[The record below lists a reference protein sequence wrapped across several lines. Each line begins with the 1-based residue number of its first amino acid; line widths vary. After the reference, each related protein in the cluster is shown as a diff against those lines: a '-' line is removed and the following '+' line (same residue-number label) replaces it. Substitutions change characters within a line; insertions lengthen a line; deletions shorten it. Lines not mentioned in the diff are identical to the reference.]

1 MDLASSGTCNDANA
15 ELLRRIERA
24 LEAAARSIS
33 AFVPGSVKAE
43 HKTSNDLV
51 TEADRL
57 ANRVLHD
64 ALLRD
69 TEGWL
74 SEESVDDL
82 SRLEK
87 QRVWVVDPLDGTREF
102 VAGIPEWCISVAM
115 IENGQ
120 PVAGG
125 VCNPATGETFLGA
138 MGLGVTRNGKPVRAS
153 TCKSLSGALVLA
165 SRSETA
171 RGEWDCFRQSP
182 FAIRPMGS
190 VAYKLALVAAGMAD
204 ATWTLVAKNE
214 WDIAAGVAL
223 VTAAGGCVRTPE
235 DAPLV
240 FNRKSNLV
248 PALLACGQTLEGEL
262 TRFLNAHLVGLRLSI
277 ACAFPTP

>member
-1 MDLASSGTCNDANA
+1 MDLASPPANNHANA
-15 ELLRRIERA
+15 EVLRRIEHA

-33 AFVPGSVKAE
+33 SFVPGSVKAE
-43 HKTSNDLV
+43 YKCGDALV
-51 TEADRL
+51 TEADRV

-64 ALLRD
+64 SLRRD

-74 SEESVDDL
+74 SEESVDDF
-82 SRLEK
+82 SRLAK
-87 QRVWVVDPLDGTREF
+87 QRVWVVDPLDGTSEF

-120 PVAGG
+120 PIAGG
-125 VCNPATGETFLGA
+125 VCNPATGEVFLGA
-138 MGLGVTRNGKPVRAS
+138 LGLGVTRNGKPVCAS
-153 TCKSLSGALVLA
+153 SCRTLSGAVVLA
-165 SRSETA
+165 SRSETT

-190 VAYKLALVAAGMAD
+190 VAYKLALVAAGLAD

-214 WDIAAGVAL
+214 WDIAAGAAL
-223 VTAAGGCVRTPE
+223 VAAAGGYVRTPD

-240 FNRKSNLV
+240 FNRKSTLV
-248 PALLACGQTLEGEL
+248 PGLLACGPTLQGEL
-262 TRFLNAHLVGLRLSI
+262 ASFLDAHLRATRG
-277 ACAFPTP
+277 A

>member
-1 MDLASSGTCNDANA
+1 MSNHSSA
-15 ELLRRIERA
+15 EILRRIEDA

-43 HKTSNDLV
+43 YKCGDDLV
-51 TEADRL
+51 TEADRI

-69 TEGWL
+69 SEGWL

-82 SRLEK
+82 SRLGK
-87 QRVWVVDPLDGTREF
+87 GRVWVVDPLDGTREF
-102 VAGIPEWCISVAM
+102 VAGIPEWSISVAM
-115 IENGQ
+115 IENGHAT
-120 PVAGG
+120 AGG
-125 VCNPATGETFLGA
+125 VCNPATGEIFLGA
-138 MGLGVTRNGKPVRAS
+138 AGLGVTRNRKPVRAS
-153 TCKSLSGALVLA
+153 DCKSLSGAVVLA

-182 FAIRPMGS
+182 FTIRPMGS
-190 VAYKLALVAAGMAD
+190 VAYKLALVAAGAAD

-223 VTAAGGCVRTPE
+223 VTAAGGCVRRLE
-235 DAPLV
+235 DEPLT
-240 FNRKSNLV
+240 FNGRSTLV
-248 PALLACGQTLEGEL
+248 RGLVASGRILQEEL
-262 TRFLNAHLVGLRLSI
+262 TCFLDAHLRAARS
-277 ACAFPTP
+277 A

>member
-1 MDLASSGTCNDANA
+1 MDLASPPPNNHANA
-15 ELLRRIERA
+15 EILRRIETA
-24 LEAAARSIS
+24 LETAARSIS

-43 HKTSNDLV
+43 YKDGDALV
-51 TEADRL
+51 TEADRV

-69 TEGWL
+69 SEGWF

-82 SRLEK
+82 SRLAK

-120 PVAGG
+120 PIAGG
-125 VCNPATGETFLGA
+125 VCNPATGEIFLGA
-138 MGLGVTRNGKPVRAS
+138 LGLGVTRNGKPVRA
-153 TCKSLSGALVLA
+153 TACRSLSRAVVLA
-165 SRSETA
+165 SRSETE
-171 RGEWDCFRQSP
+171 RGEWDCFKQSP
-182 FAIRPMGS
+182 FVIRPTGS
-190 VAYKLALVAAGMAD
+190 VAYKLALVAAGAAD

-223 VTAAGGCVRTPE
+223 VTAAGGCVRTLE
-235 DAPLV
+235 DQQLV
-240 FNRKSNLV
+240 FNRRSTLV
-248 PALLACGQTLEGEL
+248 HGLLACGQTLEKEMTSYL
-262 TRFLNAHLVGLRLSI
+262 DRHLRPARSS
-277 ACAFPTP
+277 